1 MIHSNKK
8 SFSFL
13 KQFITLSIVVLVL
26 LLTLT
31 LFIFNTYNTTKRNSL
46 IMGSFQKLEILDT
59 KIDEIFKNKLNLQN
73 YDTSV
78 ALIQDFENTLAILKA
93 NKIDTKKIQTIFEK
107 KNTQLQHFKSANS
120 IAINSKLY
128 LYEIQQEIIK
138 QTNKLALTTQE
149 ARQIESIGNILSII
163 GTMDILEPL
172 AQNRLQSFS
181 SKFKHKRS
189 TASTRII

>member
-138 QTNKLALTTQE
+138 QT
-149 ARQIESIGNILSII
+149 S
-163 GTMDILEPL
+163 
-172 AQNRLQSFS
+172 
-181 SKFKHKRS
+181 
-189 TASTRII
+189 

>member
-1 MIHSNKK
+1 
-8 SFSFL
+8 
-13 KQFITLSIVVLVL
+13 FITLSAVVLVL

-31 LFIFNTYNTTKRNSL
+31 LFIFNTYSTTKKNSL

-93 NKIDTKKIQTIFEK
+93 NKIDIKKIQTIFEK

-138 QTNKLALTTQE
+138 ATNKIALIAQE
-149 ARQIESIGNILSII
+149 AKQINTMGNI
-163 GTMDILEPL
+163 
-172 AQNRLQSFS
+172 
-181 SKFKHKRS
+181 
-189 TASTRII
+189 

>member
-1 MIHSNKK
+1 MTHSNKK

-13 KQFITLSIVVLVL
+13 KQFITLSAVVLVL

-31 LFIFNTYNTTKRNSL
+31 LFIFNTYSTTKKNSL

-93 NKIDTKKIQTIFEK
+93 NKIDIKKIQTIFEK
-107 KNTQLQHFKSANS
+107 KILNYS
-120 IAINSKLY
+120 ILNRL
-128 LYEIQQEIIK
+128 
-138 QTNKLALTTQE
+138 
-149 ARQIESIGNILSII
+149 ILS
-163 GTMDILEPL
+163 L
-172 AQNRLQSFS
+172 
-181 SKFKHKRS
+181 
-189 TASTRII
+189 